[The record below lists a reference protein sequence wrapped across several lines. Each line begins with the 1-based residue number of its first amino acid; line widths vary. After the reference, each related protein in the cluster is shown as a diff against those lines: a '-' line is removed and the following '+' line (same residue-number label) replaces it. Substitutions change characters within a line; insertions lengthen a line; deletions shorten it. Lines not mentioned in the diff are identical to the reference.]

1 MATKL
6 LSTVPTTRLLPL
18 RRRHLPRTLPLHARI
33 SRTQPVPPINRCL
46 LTVGATPVL
55 AARIHFLPVQAS
67 PLVSPLHRSA
77 AKVRLLT
84 DSLLFST
91 DSLLFN
97 TDSLL
102 FSTDSLR
109 FKIQSCRTRLQRTPK
124 ALPNSTKAPVRLR
137 SSNCLV
143 TRPPDHRHLQI
154 ESHLRRR
161 FDLLNSICRTPRIS
175 RSLRRSR
182 LAFWT

>member
-84 DSLLFST
+84 DSLLFSM
-91 DSLLFN
+91 DSRR
-97 TDSLL
+97 

>member
-84 DSLLFST
+84 DSLLFSM
-91 DSLLFN
+91 DSRR
-97 TDSLL
+97 

-124 ALPNSTKAPVRLR
+124 ALRNSTKAPVRLR

-154 ESHLRRR
+154 ESYLRRR
-161 FDLLNSICRTPRIS
+161 FDLLNSICKTPRTS

>member
-46 LTVGATPVL
+46 LTVGATQVL
-55 AARIHFLPVQAS
+55 AARIHFLLDQAS

-84 DSLLFST
+84 DSLLFS
-91 DSLLFN
+91 